1 MGNNLEILVKELKKY
16 RCICFYPSSG
26 ADLSD
31 LDFFASGKK
40 PLFERLGETAP
51 GIPVETAAPVAA
63 DLEPDLFIHTDLNF
77 YQEFA
82 AGHDLEAEECG
93 IHSEY
98 EILEFR
104 ELPRLDN
111 PNKIGCNYD
120 FSGQCFEYRLR
131 LWNSEK
137 VKTLLFCLCENEFFV
152 AKVLLAHKIS
162 STYVWSRNWNGG
174 QTYGT
179 WLANVLDQ
187 IHTKKM
193 YTDWL
198 CIPGQR
204 GEPRNR
210 LVEKEYP
217 ELMSP
222 VKIKL
227 VRNDELR
234 WIDEGAHGWV
244 EEFDVEPA
252 GN

>member
-1 MGNNLEILVKELKKY
+1 VSNSTELLANELKKY

-31 LDFFASGKK
+31 LDFFASGQR

-51 GIPVETAAPVAA
+51 GAPEPKDPELPA
-63 DLEPDLFIHTDLNF
+63 DLDPDLFIHTDLNF

-82 AGHDLEAEECG
+82 AGKDLEADECG
-93 IHSEY
+93 IHGDY
-98 EILEFR
+98 EIIGFR
-104 ELPRLDN
+104 ELPGPGN
-111 PNKIGCNYD
+111 PNRISSNYD
-120 FSGQCFEYRLR
+120 FSGQCFEYKFR

-137 VKTLLFCLCENEFFV
+137 VRTLLICLCENEFFV
-152 AKVLLAHKIS
+152 ARILLAHKIN
-162 STYVWSRNWNGG
+162 STYIWSRNWNGG

-179 WLANVLDQ
+179 WMANVLDQ
-187 IHTKKM
+187 LHTKKM

-210 LVEKEYP
+210 LVEEKYP
-217 ELMSP
+217 ELMGP
-222 VKIKL
+222 VKIRL
-227 VRNDELR
+227 VRNNELR

-244 EEFDVEPA
+244 EEFDIEPA
-252 GN
+252 EI